1 MSIKIMHVGE
11 YIKGGVYTY
20 LYDVLEQQ
28 TKFKNTIVYLVASE
42 YKSEK
47 NYPLEKDN
55 TFFYKYRRTPLYFI
69 YATIYIFILI
79 KKIKPDIIHVHS
91 TFAGLFVRV
100 MYLLRR
106 DKKVKIIY
114 CSHGWS
120 FFMETSK
127 LSKYIYIKIEK
138 LLSKVTTKIVNISMF
153 EQTESIKLGIPEE
166 KSTLIYNGTK
176 KNNVKKKNIPNFP
189 LVNKSKINILF
200 VGRFDRQKGIDILV
214 NIIKKIN
221 TKEVHFYL
229 IGDSILDEGVN
240 LDSINNVTKLGWIQ
254 REEIDNY
261 YNMVD
266 AVIVP
271 SRWEGFG
278 LVAIEAMKN
287 KKAVIASNR
296 GALPELIKD
305 GVNGYIF
312 DMDNLDSLEK
322 IIQHLDKK
330 TLMRLGEK
338 GYSSYLERF
347 TADKMNDELIK
358 LYNSLIDKSIVK

>member
-1 MSIKIMHVGE
+1 MHVGE
-11 YIKGGVYTY
+11 YVKGGVYTY
-20 LYDVLEQQ
+20 LYDVLEHQM
-28 TKFKNTIVYLVASE
+28 KFKNAMVYLVASE

-47 NYPLEKDN
+47 DYPLGPDK
-55 TFFYKYRRTPLYFI
+55 TFFYKYRRNPLYFI
-69 YATIYIFILI
+69 YATIYIFTLI

-100 MYLLRR
+100 MYLLKK

-120 FFMETSK
+120 FFMETSQ
-127 LSKYIYIKIEK
+127 LSKRIYLRIEK

-153 EQTESIKLGIPEE
+153 EQTESIKLGIPEK

-176 KNNVKKKNIPNFP
+176 EINAKKKGTSELLSID
-189 LVNKSKINILF
+189 KDKINILF

-214 NIIKKIN
+214 NTIKKI
-221 TKEVHFYL
+221 TKKEVHFYL
-229 IGDSILDEGVN
+229 IGDSVLGEGGDLESVDN
-240 LDSINNVTKLGWIQ
+240 ITKLGWIQ
-254 REEIDNY
+254 REDIDSY
-261 YNMVD
+261 YNVVD

-296 GALPELIKD
+296 GALPELIKNN
-305 GVNGYIF
+305 VTGYIF
-312 DMDNLDSLEK
+312 DMDNLDSLKK
-322 IIQHLDKK
+322 IIENLDKN
-330 TLMRLGEK
+330 TLAELGEK
-338 GYSSYLERF
+338 GYHRYLEKF
-347 TADKMNDELIK
+347 TSEKMNNELLR
-358 LYNSLIDKSIVK
+358 LYNSVIDQSIVK